1 MSYRLRP
8 DEAPGEGLR
17 RVASEALADAAAV
30 LRAPPGNDGAAA
42 VHEAR
47 KAVKKARAALRLG
60 RALLPQRE
68 RRRLDRDLR
77 ALAASLASSRD
88 ATVRVA
94 TARETARAAGLS
106 APSAELE
113 AWLADAG
120 DRPGTEGE
128 PRPLRERAEG
138 FDAARRALEEASWR
152 SGGAKRLR
160 RGLERVAARGA
171 TAFQRVGDGSDPERL
186 HRCRTHVK
194 RLGYA
199 LRLLTPAWPPLVAA
213 EANEARRLAELLGRD
228 HDRALV
234 RTALADERLPAG
246 RTYEAATLAAALDEA
261 DARDRAAA
269 LPVLRRLFGES
280 PAAFAAR
287 HVAWWSAW
295 RDDIGA

>member
-1 MSYRLRP
+1 MSFRLRP

-47 KAVKKARAALRLG
+47 KAVKKARATLRLG
-60 RALLPQRE
+60 RALLPKRE
-68 RRRLDRDLR
+68 RRGLDRDLR

-94 TARETARAAGLS
+94 TARETARAAGLP
-106 APSAELE
+106 APSVELE
-113 AWLADAG
+113 TWLADAG
-120 DRPGTEGE
+120 DRPGGE
-128 PRPLRERAEG
+128 PRPLAERAVD
-138 FDAARRALEEASWR
+138 FDAARDATSAASWR
-152 SGGAKRLR
+152 PGGAKRLH
-160 RGLERVAARGA
+160 RGLERIAARGA
-171 TAFQRVGDGSDPERL
+171 QAFEGVGDGTDHERL

-199 LRLLTPAWPPLVAA
+199 LRLLTPTWPPVIAA
-213 EANEARRLAELLGRD
+213 EENEVRRLAELLGRD
-228 HDRALV
+228 HDRALA
-234 RTALADERLPAG
+234 RAALADARLPTG

-269 LPVLRRLFGES
+269 LPLLRRVFGES

-295 RDDIGA
+295 RDDSRA

>member
-1 MSYRLRP
+1 VSFRLRP

-30 LRAPPGNDGAAA
+30 LHAPPGGDGAAA

-60 RALLPQRE
+60 RALLPKRE
-68 RRRLDRDLR
+68 RRGLDRDLR

-94 TARETARAAGLS
+94 TAREIAHAAGLS

-113 AWLADAG
+113 AWLAAAG
-120 DRPGTEGE
+120 ERPSGE
-128 PRPLRERAEG
+128 PRPLSERADA
-138 FDAARRALEEASWR
+138 FDEARRAIWTASWR
-152 SGGAKRLR
+152 PGGAKRLR
-160 RGLERVAARGA
+160 RGLERIAARGA
-171 TAFQRVGDGSDPERL
+171 EAFDRAGDATDAERL

-199 LRLLTPAWPPLVAA
+199 LRLLTPSWPSVVAA
-213 EANEARRLAELLGRD
+213 EETEVRRLAELLGRD

-234 RTALADERLPAG
+234 RAALTDARLPAG

-269 LPVLRRLFGES
+269 LPLLRRLFGES

-295 RDDIGA
+295 RDDTRA

>member
-1 MSYRLRP
+1 MSYRLRR

-17 RVASEALADAAAV
+17 RVTTEALADAAAV

-60 RALLPQRE
+60 RELLPKRE

-94 TARETARAAGLS
+94 TARETAGAAGLP

-113 AWLADAG
+113 AWLVDAG
-120 DRPGTEGE
+120 DRPASE
-128 PRPLRERAEG
+128 PRPLSELADA
-138 FDAARRALEEASWR
+138 FDAARRATWEASWR
-152 SGGAKRLR
+152 PGGAKRLR
-160 RGLERVAARGA
+160 RGLERIAERGA
-171 TAFQRVGDGSDPERL
+171 QAFERVGDASDPEAV

-199 LRLLTPAWPPLVAA
+199 LRLSTPAWPPVVAA
-213 EANEARRLAELLGRD
+213 EEHEVRRLAELLGRD
-228 HDRALV
+228 HDRALLRV
-234 RTALADERLPAG
+234 ALSDGRLPAG

-261 DARDRAAA
+261 DARDRDAA
-269 LPVLRRLFGES
+269 LPLLRRLFGET

-287 HVAWWSAW
+287 HVAWWSTW
-295 RDDIGA
+295 RDDPGA